1 MARKKSPEDQEW
13 EHIFSAISFDS
24 EPDPKYIKEAT
35 VRTKTGKRFKLS
47 GYEFA
52 NVMEQERSMDPEHAI
67 VESCK
72 VVLDFEKLK
81 TDINKF
87 ALGALKR
94 AGQKHSK
101 SSRQTRTNTKLR
113 KVARKPPTTNN

>member
-1 MARKKSPEDQEW
+1 MARKKSPEDLEW
-13 EHIFSAISFDS
+13 EHIFSAISFDA

-35 VRTKTGKRFKLS
+35 VRTKTGKRFKLT

-52 NVMEQERSMDPEHAI
+52 NVMEQERNMDPDHAI
-67 VESCK
+67 VASCK

-101 SSRQTRTNTKLR
+101 SSRQSRITSKLR
-113 KVARKPPTTNN
+113 KTARSSPDPSK